1 MKHLALQY
9 RIALA
14 VLALGITA
22 CGGDLTLPGPGLGV
36 EVVQGN
42 GQRGTVG
49 EELPSVVVVQVT
61 SDEGSPL
68 PGQRI
73 VFSSDNPADS
83 FDPDTAVTDA
93 AGKAFT
99 RWMLGTEPGTYEG
112 QARVLAAGDS
122 TLTAAVLQASAVA
135 GDPDTLRAGGPTTQ
149 AANRGQP
156 LDESLRVVVVDR
168 YGNPVAGADVV
179 WAMTEGD
186 GTLGDE
192 HTLTAPD
199 GTSAVTWT
207 VGSRL
212 GVQKAEARVAG
223 VASGSPLTFTA
234 VVFF

>member
-22 CGGDLTLPGPGLGV
+22 CGGDLTLPGPGLALRV
-36 EVVQGN
+36 EGN
-42 GQRGTVG
+42 GQQGTVG
-49 EELPSVVVVQVT
+49 QELPSALVVVVK

-68 PGQRI
+68 QGQRV
-73 VFSSDNPADS
+73 VFSSDDPADV
-83 FDPDTAVTDA
+83 FKPDTALTDA

-99 RWMLGTEPGTYEG
+99 RWTLGTKPGPYSG
-112 QARVLAAGDS
+112 QARVLAEGDS
-122 TLTAAVLQASAVA
+122 SLISAALEASAVA

-168 YGNPVAGADVV
+168 YGNPVGGADVQ
-179 WAMTEGD
+179 WAVTEGD
-186 GTLGDE
+186 GTLSDE
-192 HTLTAPD
+192 HTLTAAD
-199 GTSAVTWT
+199 GTSAISWT

-212 GVQKAEARVAG
+212 GVQKAEARVEG
-223 VASGSPLTFTA
+223 EASGSPLTFTA

>member
-1 MKHLALQY
+1 MKHLALQP

-22 CGGDLTLPGPGLGV
+22 CGGDLTLPGPGLALKVV
-36 EVVQGN
+36 EGN

-49 EELPSVVVVQVT
+49 QELPSVVVVQVK

-68 PGQRI
+68 PGKRI
-73 VFSSDNPADS
+73 VFSSDDPTDA
-83 FDPDTAVTDA
+83 FEPDTAVTDA

-99 RWMLGTEPGTYEG
+99 RWVLGTEPGTYAGE
-112 QARVLAAGDS
+112 ARLVAEGDS
-122 TLTAAVLQASAVA
+122 TVTAEPLQASAVA
-135 GDPDTLRAGGPTTQ
+135 GNPDTLRAGGPTTQ
-149 AANRGQP
+149 GANRGQP
-156 LDESLRVVVVDR
+156 LDEPLRVVVVDR

-179 WAMTEGD
+179 WAVTEGD
-186 GTLGDE
+186 GTLDDE

-207 VGSRL
+207 AGSRL

>member
-1 MKHLALQY
+1 MKRLAVQP
-9 RIALA
+9 RTALA
-14 VLALGITA
+14 VLALGITG
-22 CGGDLTLPGPGLGV
+22 CGGDLTLPGPGLGL

-42 GQRGTVG
+42 GQQGTVG

-61 SDEGSPL
+61 SDGAPI

-83 FDPDTAVTDA
+83 FEPDTAVTDGT
-93 AGKAFT
+93 GKAFT

-135 GDPDTLRAGGPTTQ
+135 GEPDTLRAAGPTTQ
-149 AANRGQP
+149 AGNRGQP

-179 WAMTEGD
+179 WAVTEGD

-192 HTLTAPD
+192 HTLTGPD

-207 VGSRL
+207 AGSRL
-212 GVQKAEARVAG
+212 GVQRVEARVAG

>member
-1 MKHLALQY
+1 MKHLALQR
-9 RIALA
+9 RIAFA

-22 CGGDLTLPGPGLGV
+22 CGGDLTLPGPGLAL

-61 SDEGSPL
+61 SDEGAPL
-68 PGQRI
+68 PDQRI
-73 VFSSDNPADS
+73 VFSSDDPADA
-83 FDPDTAVTDA
+83 FEPDTAFTDA

-99 RWMLGTEPGTYEG
+99 RWVLGTEPGTYSGE
-112 QARVLAAGDS
+112 ARLLAAGDS
-122 TLTAAVLQASAVA
+122 TVTAAILQASAVA

-156 LDESLRVVVVDR
+156 LDEPLRVAVVDR
-168 YGNPVAGADVV
+168 FGNPVAGADVV
-179 WAMTEGD
+179 WAVTEGD

-192 HTLTAPD
+192 HTLTGED

-223 VASGSPLTFTA
+223 AASGSPLTFTA